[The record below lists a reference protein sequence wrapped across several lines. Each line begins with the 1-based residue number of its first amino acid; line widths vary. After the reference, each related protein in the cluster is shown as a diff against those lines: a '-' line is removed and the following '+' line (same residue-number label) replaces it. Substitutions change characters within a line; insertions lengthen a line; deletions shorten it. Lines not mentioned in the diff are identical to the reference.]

1 MFDMTKQ
8 VTLTGTIKEFQWTNP
23 HTWTWI
29 DVPNDKGGV
38 DTWGI
43 EGMSPNFLGRR
54 GWTKHTLN
62 PGDKVTITIYPLKEG
77 KMGGT
82 FLHATLPDGK
92 EMVMFDVR
100 RCRNKRG
107 YFVLARVSRQQHR
120 SQPQDRERHPQNPV
134 HALVDPRLHFLHL
147 RLAVVVARTFGLP
160 GAARMPVP
168 STSTLKLAFL
178 MR

>member
-1 MFDMTKQ
+1 MKTNLLRRGLAAAALTIFFGAVPVMAHHSFDMFDMTKQ
-8 VTLTGTIKEFQWTNP
+8 ITITGTIKDFQWTNP

-62 PGDKVTITIYPLKEG
+62 PGDKVTVTIYPLKEG
-77 KMGGT
+77 KLGGT

-100 RCRNKRG
+100 PPAK
-107 YFVLARVSRQQHR
+107 
-120 SQPQDRERHPQNPV
+120 
-134 HALVDPRLHFLHL
+134 
-147 RLAVVVARTFGLP
+147 
-160 GAARMPVP
+160 
-168 STSTLKLAFL
+168 
-178 MR
+178 

>member
-1 MFDMTKQ
+1 MRIKFIPTGFALIALALSFTVIPAMAHHSFDMFDMSKSI
-8 VTLTGTIKEFQWTNP
+8 TLTGTIKEFQWTNP

-62 PGDKVTITIYPLKEG
+62 PGDKVTVTIYPLKEG
-77 KMGGT
+77 QRGGT
-82 FLHATLPDGK
+82 FLHATLPDGR

-100 RCRNKRG
+100 PPK
-107 YFVLARVSRQQHR
+107 
-120 SQPQDRERHPQNPV
+120 
-134 HALVDPRLHFLHL
+134 
-147 RLAVVVARTFGLP
+147 
-160 GAARMPVP
+160 
-168 STSTLKLAFL
+168 
-178 MR
+178 